1 MLDKIVLRGKLDNL
15 DNECEFSKIM
25 DELFKKSSDH
35 ILDICIRKFATAKIL
50 DFEFKT
56 ISKIG
61 IMELTVFIELTQL
74 PNASKVYSN

>member
-1 MLDKIVLRGKLDNL
+1 MLDKIIVRGELDNL
-15 DNECEFSKIM
+15 DDFSNNIDK
-25 DELFKKSSDH
+25 LFQKATDH
-35 ILDICIRKFATAKIL
+35 ILDVCIRKFATVELL

-56 ISKIG
+56 FSKIG

>member
-15 DNECEFSKIM
+15 DNECEFSNIM
-25 DELFKKSSDH
+25 DELFKKSADH

-56 ISKIG
+56 FSKIG
-61 IMELTVFIELTQL
+61 IIELTVFIELTQL

>member
-1 MLDKIVLRGKLDNL
+1 MLDKIIVRGELDNL
-15 DNECEFSKIM
+15 DDFSNNIDK
-25 DELFKKSSDH
+25 LFQKATDH
-35 ILDICIRKFATAKIL
+35 ILDVCIRKFATVELL

-61 IMELTVFIELTQL
+61 IVQLTVFIELTQL